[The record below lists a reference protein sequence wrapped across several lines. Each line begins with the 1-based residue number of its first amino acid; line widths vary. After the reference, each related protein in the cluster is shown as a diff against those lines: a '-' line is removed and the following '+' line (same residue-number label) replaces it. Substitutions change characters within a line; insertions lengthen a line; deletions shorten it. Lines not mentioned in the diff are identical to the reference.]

1 MEMGWKREANVI
13 AERFYSGEIP
23 GFLRKE
29 FVAKDGEFVVLEK
42 ENDIFL
48 ERGPGKLVISSFL
61 DAFTDVIMVDKTEKT
76 LAHDIKSI
84 CLTDGKSIGMKF
96 TISFRI
102 FNSDHLSKNLMGERK
117 KLFVNDVLDETMSC
131 VMCRNIL
138 PKIQKRSIRDFT
150 KDEFREKIK
159 SSIETCIKKKFKDW
173 GLLMASMSVNFDVR
187 EEACQPAASS
197 SGATCASEAKTQT
210 MNAGEEDATS
220 GLEGERREREVRMEL
235 EKKQMQRDMEE
246 AIEALELKEVQE
258 KEKEL
263 KESEL
268 SEVQTSELEEEL
280 ENLKKAKDI
289 TERKFYKKELSEDA
303 FERMMEDFEKRIIE
317 IETRLKKEKG

>member
-23 GFLRKE
+23 GFLTKE

-76 LAHDIKSI
+76 LAHDIKGI
-84 CLTDGKSIGMKF
+84 CLTDGKSIDMKF

-117 KLFVNDVLDETMSC
+117 KLFVSDVLDETMSC
-131 VMCRNIL
+131 VMCRSIL
-138 PKIQKRSIRDFT
+138 PKMQKRSIRDFA
-150 KDEFREKIK
+150 KDEFRDKIK
-159 SSIETCIKKKFKDW
+159 SSIETCIKTKFKDW
-173 GLLMASMSVNFDVR
+173 GLLMASMSINFDVR
-187 EEACQPAASS
+187 EEACLPAASS
-197 SGATCASEAKTQT
+197 SSATCASEAKTQT

-263 KESEL
+263 KESGL
-268 SEVQTSELEEEL
+268 SESQTSELEEEL
-280 ENLKKAKDI
+280 ENLKKAKEV